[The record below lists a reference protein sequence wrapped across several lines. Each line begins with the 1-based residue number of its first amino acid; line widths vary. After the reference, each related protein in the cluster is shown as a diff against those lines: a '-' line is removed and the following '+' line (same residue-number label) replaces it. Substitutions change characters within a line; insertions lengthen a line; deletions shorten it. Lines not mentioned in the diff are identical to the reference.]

1 MTIPPSVLALLLWGL
16 CALALSLTTTL
27 LVMPLARRIGAVA
40 RPREDRWHRGEVPL
54 LGGIAIVFATAVPAL
69 AAIGQGDPRLLA
81 LLAGGA
87 LIASV
92 GLVDDLRGMRPQ
104 TKLLC
109 QIAAAV
115 LVVALGLRLPL
126 TGEAMIDLPV
136 TLLWILALTNA
147 FNLLD
152 NMDGLAAGI
161 AAIVAGFRLVF
172 LLGDGNLEA
181 ATVAAILLGA
191 TAGFLVFNRNP
202 ARIFMGD
209 TGSMFLGFFVGG
221 MSLVGGYPYARGLVS
236 ILLLPALLV
245 LVPLFDTTFVT
256 LTRIFA
262 GRPISVGGRD
272 HTSHRLVALGLSEK
286 HAVDLLYLVALVSG
300 AIALVSYRSG
310 LSPAAVLIVLL
321 LLGVAMLAFQ
331 LSQVEV
337 HQPAEH
343 VGPPG
348 VMLRTMVA
356 ALTRRRQVLAVLID
370 LCLVIAAYQGAYVLR
385 FEGDLGSVQ
394 TLFRQG
400 LPIVVLAQ
408 VGALAFYR
416 TYAGMWRYTS
426 VADLVRLAK
435 AASLGSALA
444 VVITALAYRFEG
456 FSRAV
461 FVLDW
466 LLLIVFLYGSR
477 VGFRL
482 LSEELRPVMM
492 PPAGSGAATI
502 RRTLIYGA
510 GDAGALTLRELH
522 LDAGLGR
529 RVVAFLDDDL
539 SKHHRSVRGV
549 PVVGA
554 LNEIAQ
560 ILELHRI
567 DEVIVSSA
575 SIPELHL
582 ERLAAA
588 CAPRGIPVVRARL
601 RIERGH

>member
-1 MTIPPSVLALLLWGL
+1 MTLPQPVLPLLLWGL

-27 LVMPLARRIGAVA
+27 LVMPLARHIGAVA
-40 RPREDRWHRGEVPL
+40 RPREDRWHQGNVPL
-54 LGGIAIVFATAVPAL
+54 LGGIAIVFGTAVPAL
-69 AAIGQGDPRLLA
+69 AAIGRGDPRLLA
-81 LLAGGA
+81 LLGGGA

-92 GLVDDLRGMRPQ
+92 GLWDDLRGMRPQ
-104 TKLLC
+104 TKLLW

-126 TGEAMIDLPV
+126 TGNAMIDLPV
-136 TLLWILALTNA
+136 SLLWILALTNA

-191 TAGFLVFNRNP
+191 TAGFLVVNRNP

-221 MSLVGGYPYARGLVS
+221 MSLAGGYPYARGLVS
-236 ILLLPALLV
+236 ILLLPILLV

-286 HAVDLLYLVALVSG
+286 RAVDLLYLVALISG
-300 AIALVSYRSG
+300 TIALVSYRYG

-321 LLGVAMLAFQ
+321 LLGVAMLAFH

-348 VMLRTMVA
+348 LALRTMVA

-370 LCLVIAAYQGAYVLR
+370 FGLVIAAYQGAYALR
-385 FEGDLGSVQ
+385 FEGDLDSVQ
-394 TLFRQG
+394 DVFRRG

-426 VADLVRLAK
+426 VGDLVRLAK

-477 VGFRL
+477 VAFRL

-492 PPAGSGAATI
+492 PQADGSSTT

-510 GDAGALTLRELH
+510 GDAGALALRELQ
-522 LDAGLGR
+522 LNAELGR
-529 RVVAFLDDDL
+529 RAVAFLDDDP

-554 LNEIAQ
+554 LTEIGQ
-560 ILELHRI
+560 ILDLHRI

-575 SIPELHL
+575 RIPELHL
-582 ERLAAA
+582 EQLVAA
-588 CAPRGIPVVRARL
+588 CAQRGIPVVRAQL